1 MIIEI
6 TEETAN
12 AIVLIE
18 NRYYF
23 DLFKE
28 IRTLEKE
35 EYIMRDAIFEI
46 AKEIKL
52 RGVTKW
58 KSKYFFQM
66 ATR

>member
-52 RGVTKW
+52 RGVTK
-58 KSKYFFQM
+58 
-66 ATR
+66 